1 MLHLFILV
9 LAARGSLYTPEQVHI
24 SWTDAVTSI
33 SVTWAA
39 EAPTTG
45 ASVQY
50 TPISSYDQKV
60 NSYTYS
66 SPGVWTS
73 FPNTAYPAI
82 LQRHLN
88 VCKAYMTNLTQ
99 GGLYA
104 YRVGS
109 NVSGWSPQFNFQAKR
124 NFTDSTIAR
133 FMVYGDFS
141 SGDQNLATMR
151 RLEEALHAHEYDA
164 IIHNGDFAYDLDDD
178 NGRVGDSFMRSIE
191 PVASRLPYMTTQGNH
206 EANQVLPHYTNR
218 FQMPGN
224 SSNLWYSFNAGK
236 AHFIAYTT
244 EPIFDNL
251 NETQAQQVA
260 FIKNDLENYDRSQYP
275 WLIVFGHRPLY
286 CSANMS
292 SGVLPAFNKPC
303 ISQSQALRDN
313 FEDLWYNNGVDI
325 VIASHI
331 HNYERLGPVY
341 KNQSM
346 TCEQQSQNICIGAE
360 APIFVVTGV
369 PGNDES
375 YSRNSP
381 TPLPFSWARDEELG
395 FSRLTIF
402 NNTHLLWEQ
411 VRSLTFEVSDF
422 LWLIKRASSPI
433 GLEK

>member
-50 TPISSYDQKV
+50 TPISSYNQKV

-133 FMVYGDFS
+133 FMVYGDFILGIRTS
-141 SGDQNLATMR
+141 LLCA
-151 RLEEALHAHEYDA
+151 
-164 IIHNGDFAYDLDDD
+164 
-178 NGRVGDSFMRSIE
+178 DSKKRC
-191 PVASRLPYMTTQGNH
+191 THT
-206 EANQVLPHYTNR
+206 
-218 FQMPGN
+218 
-224 SSNLWYSFNAGK
+224 
-236 AHFIAYTT
+236 
-244 EPIFDNL
+244 
-251 NETQAQQVA
+251 
-260 FIKNDLENYDRSQYP
+260 
-275 WLIVFGHRPLY
+275 
-286 CSANMS
+286 
-292 SGVLPAFNKPC
+292 
-303 ISQSQALRDN
+303 
-313 FEDLWYNNGVDI
+313 
-325 VIASHI
+325 
-331 HNYERLGPVY
+331 
-341 KNQSM
+341 SM
-346 TCEQQSQNICIGAE
+346 TRLFITA
-360 APIFVVTGV
+360 T
-369 PGNDES
+369 
-375 YSRNSP
+375 SP
-381 TPLPFSWARDEELG
+381 MILMMITEEWGTPL
-395 FSRLTIF
+395 
-402 NNTHLLWEQ
+402 
-411 VRSLTFEVSDF
+411 
-422 LWLIKRASSPI
+422 
-433 GLEK
+433 